1 MNLMGLPVTALME
14 RHAPPRVSPS
24 RDRLDGEAR
33 AAAGVAVELGE
44 DDARDAHAFVER
56 LSDVDGVL
64 TRHGVHR

>member
-1 MNLMGLPVTALME
+1 MGLPVTALME
-14 RHAPPRVSPS
+14 RHAPPRVSPC
-24 RDRLDGEAR
+24 DRLDGEAR

-56 LSDVDGVL
+56 LGDVDGVL